1 MDCPAD
7 HRRLPWQGAPHYLLR
22 DRDGVYGDVVR
33 QRLAA
38 MGIRDRPIAA
48 RSPWQNG
55 IVERL
60 IGSMRG
66 ECLDH
71 IVILGERHLRQVLLS
86 HMSYYNGARA
96 HLSPT
101 KDTPIPRQ
109 VQSFG
114 RIVVKPRLGGLHH
127 QYGWI

>member
-1 MDCPAD
+1 LQA
-7 HRRLPWQGAPHYLLR
+7 APDYIVR
-22 DRDGVYGDVVR
+22 DRDCAYGEAFVR
-33 QRLAA
+33 WRRA
-38 MGIRDRPIAA
+38 MGIRERPTAA
-48 RSPWQNG
+48 RSPWQN
-55 IVERL
+55 VYAERL
-60 IGSMRG
+60 IGSIRR
-66 ECLDH
+66 EALAH
-71 IVILGERHLRQVLLS
+71 VVVLGERHLRQVLLS
-86 HMSYYNGARA
+86 HMSYYNEARA